1 MDRSSEQ
8 ENPDQMPTE
17 SLDIVVADVASA
29 LVQAI
34 GRSRPGSKGIH
45 RSLRTSLVT
54 LMVDLK
60 SANTIQALAS
70 RKPLQRCLQQ
80 IAESLN
86 GILRDDYVR
95 REYPNSLARP
105 SIQPSS
111 PFLPRI
117 LAFLVNKTAVPSPSD
132 AVERWILHP
141 LPILGMFHEIV
152 SSSETWQV
160 QLDDFLTQDERLFV
174 QLNALIKD
182 WNSLVDQLYDSG
194 HLDDD
199 SDDKNY
205 PMPPK
210 LQAGISTEESVHHL
224 SQSLYNILHGT
235 WPCHS
240 DEHDHNGRLGCCV
253 QARFCLDPQWSS
265 KDRKND
271 SFFVLLTGP
280 DILQE
285 CRVCPKNRG

>member
-1 MDRSSEQ
+1 MDRRPEQ
-8 ENPDQMPTE
+8 ENLDQMPRE

-29 LVQAI
+29 LLQAI
-34 GRSRPGSKGIH
+34 GRSRPGSKGVH
-45 RSLRTSLVT
+45 RSLKTSLVT
-54 LMVDLK
+54 LMVELK
-60 SANTIQALAS
+60 SVNTIQALAS
-70 RKPLQRCLQQ
+70 RNPLQRCLQQ

-95 REYPNSLARP
+95 R
-105 SIQPSS
+105 
-111 PFLPRI
+111 
-117 LAFLVNKTAVPSPSD
+117 
-132 AVERWILHP
+132 
-141 LPILGMFHEIV
+141 MFHEIV
-152 SSSETWQV
+152 SSSETWQA
-160 QLDDFLTQDERLFV
+160 QLDDFLTQDEQLFV

-194 HLDDD
+194 HMDDD
-199 SDDKNY
+199 SDDEKY

-210 LQAGISTEESVHHL
+210 LQNVISREDSVHHL

-253 QARFCLDPQWSS
+253 QAKFCLDPQWSS
-265 KDRKND
+265 KDRKNE

-285 CRVCPKNRG
+285 CRVCPKNRE